1 MASAKGHE
9 FFLKHYLGTHHNDIA
24 KECAAGS
31 VNDVV
36 MDGKGPEGKMDLVVD
51 LNFRMDTS
59 ALYSDIVL
67 PAATWYEKADLNST
81 DMHSFI
87 HPLQRPCRPAGN
99 RSSDWDIFRGSGKKD
114 QRAFGETFTDSHQG
128 FGRHSAIARHA

>member
-24 KECAAGS
+24 QECADGS
-31 VNDVV
+31 VKEINTSQ
-36 MDGKGPEGKMDLVVD
+36 KAPEGKFDLIVD

-87 HPLQRPCRPAGN
+87 HPLSEAVPPCWSRAVTGT
-99 RSSDWDIFRGSGKKD
+99 SSV
-114 QRAFGETFTDSHQG
+114 H
-128 FGRHSAIARHA
+128 